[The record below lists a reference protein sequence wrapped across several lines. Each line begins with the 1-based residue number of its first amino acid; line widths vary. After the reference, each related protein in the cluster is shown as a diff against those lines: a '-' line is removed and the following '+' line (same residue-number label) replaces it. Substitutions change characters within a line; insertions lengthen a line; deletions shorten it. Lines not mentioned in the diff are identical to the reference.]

1 METILVIPVL
11 LVVLGGVLWLGQLQ
25 INRARLLVADRHMAW
40 NLANRHRFR
49 NPSSSGAAGL
59 RSDLQRSGIFAGD
72 WGEIEQEVLT
82 ASTNVLQSYGF
93 THDAEGLVTLKVT
106 TNVLQSYG
114 FTHDAEGLVT
124 LKVTA
129 PKMVSSMFSA
139 TSIMNPESGV
149 ASELSVPRLHSLT
162 NHFVVARR
170 TNELYVADGGT
181 RFIVPVPGDAYSEGK
196 EELRLDYESV
206 TNEPWSLNMQ

>member
-82 ASTNVLQSYGF
+82 AS
-93 THDAEGLVTLKVT
+93 

>member
-1 METILVIPVL
+1 MLKRSENNRRGSVLMETILVIPVL
-11 LVVLGGVLWLGQLQ
+11 LVLLGGVLWLGQLQ
-25 INRARLLVADRHMAW
+25 INRARLLVADRYMAW
-40 NLANRHRFR
+40 NLANRHRFQ
-49 NPSSSGAAGL
+49 NPSSSAAAGL
-59 RSDLQRSGIFAGD
+59 RSELQQSGIFAGD

-106 TNVLQSYG
+106 
-114 FTHDAEGLVT
+114 
-124 LKVTA
+124 A

-139 TSIMNPESGV
+139 MSIMNPEQGS
-149 ASELSVPRLHSLT
+149 SSILSAPSLHSLT

-181 RFIVPVPGDAYSEGK
+181 RFIVPVPGDAYSKGK
-196 EELRLDYESV
+196 KELELDYKSV
-206 TNEPWSLNMQ
+206 STEPWSLNMQ